1 MYGGLDWSGTTDRN
15 SEIPLYV
22 PCVVA
27 VHDADQ
33 LSELF
38 AELRPRFGMK
48 KDEEFRGSKA
58 TGEKLAAVLNVGLQL
73 DFCVGALLIDKA
85 ASHTIPA
92 TKAAF
97 ISLATQRLLS
107 QFMPRHALHR
117 LWCDDE
123 DLGRK
128 EELRFKS
135 DVARMARECGNP
147 NLKVSVYPS
156 HKSDLI
162 QLADVTAYALSW
174 NARKRSEAE
183 VKSALQAIRKSP
195 SNTIIGPTRWES

>member
-27 VHDADQ
+27 VHNADQ

-38 AELRPRFGMK
+38 AELRPKFGMK

-85 ASHTIPA
+85 ASRVIPA

-97 ISLATQRLLS
+97 VTLATERLLS
-107 QFMPRHALHR
+107 QFMPHHALHR

-123 DLGRK
+123 DLGK
-128 EELRFKS
+128 SEEHRFKNE
-135 DVARMARECGNP
+135 VMRIAREHGTQKF
-147 NLKVSVYPS
+147 KVSIYPS

-162 QLADVTAYALSW
+162 QLADMTAYALSW
-174 NARKRSEAE
+174 DARKRSEAK
-183 VKSALQAIRKSP
+183 VKNALQAVRKNP
-195 SNTIIGPTRWES
+195 SNVIIGPTRWEG